1 MQRADPDEEDLKMAG
16 EFGDKLKERL
26 RLLVTYD
33 AGDLE
38 VPGTF
43 PYTKPPMGEFPFKV
57 ETNEYCIY
65 CMLCCGCMSGKS
77 NQRE

>member
-1 MQRADPDEEDLKMAG
+1 MAG

-65 CMLCCGCMSGKS
+65 
-77 NQRE
+77 